1 MISFRLFYNMTYSFR
16 IGIYF
21 PFPFAC
27 FRSYNNPF
35 ATLFS
40 GCFPIREVAHNIIVS
55 PSSGIIRRLI
65 SIS

>member
-1 MISFRLFYNMTYSFR
+1 MR
-16 IGIYF
+16 IGKPESKEKGFVRFEDIGIGC
-21 PFPFAC
+21 C

-35 ATLFS
+35 VTLFS